1 MMNRKA
7 FSLIELLI
15 VLCMLGVMAGAMT
28 PAFMKKIKT
37 KTAMKSTEEIQLI
50 QNSALKYYVNNKSF
64 PTNIQTL
71 KDAGLLNSTWD
82 GRNPWGNEYQL
93 SSSGLSFTVSAA
105 MPADI
110 RPVAMAGLEHSIDT
124 GAGVSST
131 VSAPG
136 LLDTDMLVYRS
147 DASDDSRTMLQEL
160 FAEKVESDT
169 GTAYH
174 TDYAGGLGEA
184 KDIYVRKPGWRKA
197 GLWLSELRPTVT
209 NETKIEV
216 IVRRHHPNPT
226 PPPPTKHNS
235 YGRVS
240 KRVSWQSRSGGPH
253 WAPFNQTYWYL
264 NGRHVATSGWPGGP
278 DHYYSMGAGC
288 RGTRDSGRARG
299 DGCVNS
305 FPVAGNGWG
314 GTFRIGG
321 YRNHSGSFEHT
332 VEVWGH
338 YYE

>member
-1 MMNRKA
+1 MNRKA

-15 VLCMLGVMAGAMT
+15 VLSMMGVMAGAMT

-37 KTAMKSTEEIQLI
+37 KTAMKSAEEIQLI

-64 PTNIQTL
+64 PANVQTL
-71 KDAGLLNSTWD
+71 KDAGLLNSTWN
-82 GRNPWGNEYQL
+82 GKNPWGNEYQL

-105 MPADI
+105 MPADV
-110 RPVAMAGLEHSIDT
+110 RPVAMAGLEHSLDT
-124 GAGVSST
+124 GSGVSST

-136 LLDTDMLVYRS
+136 LMDTDTLVYRS

-160 FAEKVESDT
+160 FAEKVESNT

-174 TDYAGGLGEA
+174 ADYAGGLGQA
-184 KDIYVRKPGWRKA
+184 KDIYVRKA
-197 GLWLSELRPTVT
+197 SLWLSELRPTVT
-209 NETKIEV
+209 EETKTEV
-216 IVRRHHPNPT
+216 IVTRHHPNPT
-226 PPPPTKHNS
+226 PPPPTRHNS

-240 KRVSWQSRSGGPH
+240 KRVSWQTRTYSHPWGGSGG
-253 WAPFNQTYWYL
+253 QTFWYL
-264 NGRHVATSGWPGGP
+264 DGRQVATGGWPGTG

-299 DGCVNS
+299 DGCVGS

-321 YRNHSGSFEHT
+321 YRSYSGSFEHT

-338 YYE
+338 YYD